1 MISCPQ
7 AIRLRARQAAAAKKP
22 KMDVR
27 PSTVIENMAQ
37 TKQQETTLSVMRPV
51 PDKATNTGSNSQ
63 VRQGQQHG
71 QQQSGET
78 RPTTDHFLHRL
89 SH

>member
-1 MISCPQ
+1 MGRTIHSAVSCRQ

-37 TKQQETTLSVMRPV
+37 TKQQETTLSVMRPA
-51 PDKATNTGSNSQ
+51 PDKVTNTGSNSQ
-63 VRQGQQHG
+63 VRI
-71 QQQSGET
+71 S
-78 RPTTDHFLHRL
+78 
-89 SH
+89 